1 MILTVNDLYDLF
13 EGGER
18 VLNNTKFMRRG
29 FEESEEEY
37 NERMN
42 WASYVNYQ
50 KKIINTYLSYIFY
63 GEVTVEPAG
72 PLELEKIARKLAKHA
87 LIGGEAYALE
97 AENQVHVYDRRQV
110 TNNNGVYVIGSH
122 GISTKIDTINKTIT
136 GLKRGSTTE
145 VVTEKLKDGR
155 FVVCK
160 WNDDGTSLIADTA
173 MLNLQIFN
181 FQSILDAHYNR
192 SLYYLLYGPNL
203 GPGKKNVSPR
213 SYIPVNKDEVTPGVL
228 TIDSPATDKVR
239 AEIDRRK
246 MDMAITVGLE
256 QEFSDVTKVE
266 SGVARAIKMLDTNA
280 IVSSAAYHVQQ
291 AVNQISEHYSKEYKS
306 KPQTIKFSPMLNVV
320 SQDEEYAKYKFLLEY
335 CGTDEVAKEIQAVA
349 LRACAGSSIDPKK
362 MDLLVKDI
370 QTNGGRKIFESSPY
384 VSQL

>member
-1 MILTVNDLYDLF
+1 MILTTNDLYDLF

-18 VLNNTKFMRRG
+18 VLANTKFMRRG
-29 FEESEEEY
+29 FEESDTEF
-37 NERMN
+37 NERLT

-63 GEVTVEPAG
+63 GEVTVEPSTPL
-72 PLELEKIARKLAKHA
+72 PLEDIARKLAKHA

-97 AENQVHVYDRRQV
+97 TEGNVHVYDKRQV
-110 TNNNGVYVIGSH
+110 TCNNGVYVIGSK

-145 VVTEKLKDGR
+145 IITEKLKDGR
-155 FVVCK
+155 FVICR

-203 GPGKKNVSPR
+203 GPGKKNPSPR
-213 SYIPVNKDEVTPGVL
+213 SYIPVNKDEVAPGVL
-228 TIDSPATDKVR
+228 LIDSPATDKVR
-239 AEIDRRK
+239 SEIDRRK

-280 IVSSAAYHVQQ
+280 IVSSAAYFVQH
-291 AVNQISEHYSKEYKS
+291 AVNQVAEYHAKEYKHDV
-306 KPQTIKFSPMLNVV
+306 QTIKFSPLLNVV
-320 SQDEEYAKYKFLLEY
+320 SQDEEYAKYKFLLEF
-335 CGTDEVAKEIQAVA
+335 CGTDEVAKEVQAIA
-349 LRACAGSSIDPKK
+349 LRACSGSKIDPKR

-370 QTNGGRKIFESSPY
+370 QKNGGRKIYESSAY
-384 VSQL
+384 VGH